1 MASRIKG
8 LHNKNK
14 SIADHTL
21 SPSPKDVIQ
30 GMELDLENVVP
41 KSLFQPSSPHYQNL
55 FQLAPV
61 AYFTIDE
68 NGLITDANFAAAD
81 LLGIQHSMLLNRSL
95 SRYIAPEYVNAYSE
109 FRASKPES
117 SGLRHCELKLMK
129 RNGPLFYGTLH
140 GQMDMTDSTHTLL
153 IALTNIRPHKQDMVA
168 SDNIDATNAMNTTL
182 ISQLNNS
189 LGVLGNYMSGC
200 IRRLEGE
207 NPDIADIHSALTQ
220 SAQHINRISQYL
232 LRMRNVYYNEN
243 IELSPVNLHEM
254 LCEAIG
260 LVKEENTNSS
270 VKIIYRKNTNIAS
283 VEVDKLY
290 ILHVF
295 LNLMRNAVDA
305 LHDADII
312 DPTLK
317 IQVNQPDERL
327 VEICFRDNGPGFST
341 SEIDKLFNPSYT
353 TKSYGLGLGLAVS
366 KMIVESHGA
375 KLTCELNITYGACFK
390 LTLPL
395 I

>member
-8 LHNKNK
+8 LHNKSK

-21 SPSPKDVIQ
+21 SPSHKDLIQ
-30 GMELDLENVVP
+30 GLDLALENVIP

-68 NGLITDANFAAAD
+68 NGLITDANLAATD

-95 SRYIAPEYVNAYSE
+95 SRYIAPEYLTAYSE
-109 FRASKPES
+109 FRTSKPES

-168 SDNIDATNAMNTTL
+168 SDNIDATNAINTTL

-207 NPDIADIHSALTQ
+207 NPNITDIHFALTQ
-220 SAQHINRISQYL
+220 STQHINRISQYL
-232 LRMRNVYYNEN
+232 LRMRNVFYNEN
-243 IELSPVNLHEM
+243 IELRPVNLHEL

-260 LVKEENTNSS
+260 LIKEENANSP

-283 VEVDKLY
+283 VEVEKLF

-295 LNLMRNAVDA
+295 LNLMRNAFDA
-305 LHDADII
+305 LQDADIS
-312 DPTLK
+312 DPTLS
-317 IQVNQPDERL
+317 IQVNQPDEGV
-327 VEICFRDNGPGFST
+327 VEISFRDNGPGFQNSDI
-341 SEIDKLFNPSYT
+341 EKIFNTTYT

-366 KMIVESHGA
+366 KMIVESHGGT
-375 KLTCELNITYGACFK
+375 LTCELNITYGACFK